1 VHSAELARL
10 QETQKS
16 QRSRGITQKVM
27 STEYDGLIG
36 SFLDPTQEVLEGYT
50 AVVTE
55 TQPEITNPLSEAEI
69 RAQQKEQK
77 RLQEEKNT
85 FVVGD
90 EEVVIDEITNNPD
103 PDPGP
108 TPVPTPEPVP
118 EPEPTPDPEPEPAPE
133 PEATPESAPEPV
145 SEIEPATDP
154 VL

>member
-1 VHSAELARL
+1 
-10 QETQKS
+10 
-16 QRSRGITQKVM
+16 M

-50 AVVTE
+50 PVISE

-90 EEVVIDEITNNPD
+90 EEVVIDEITNN